1 MALRLDLVPMH
12 LILSQLFFEPESLRR
27 SEGGSFMFI
36 IATSTSP
43 SLSKSPKAVPRLGRG
58 SVTAG
63 PAVAVVVAHPNP
75 HSSLWH
81 AIFIQGAASLGAD
94 FLECP
99 IMIVAVEAAW
109 HRVTRN
115 IDIGPTVVVKIRCAH
130 AKAVRARGN
139 PLFTR
144 ESGRRRAARNRNT
157 GSLGNILKRSIAVI
171 VVQNVCSTTES
182 LRSTADKQAKILAVL
197 IVAG

>member
-1 MALRLDLVPMH
+1 
-12 LILSQLFFEPESLRR
+12 
-27 SEGGSFMFI
+27 
-36 IATSTSP
+36 
-43 SLSKSPKAVPRLGRG
+43 
-58 SVTAG
+58 
-63 PAVAVVVAHPNP
+63 
-75 HSSLWH
+75 
-81 AIFIQGAASLGAD
+81 
-94 FLECP
+94 
-99 IMIVAVEAAW
+99 MIVAVEAAW

-182 LRSTADKQAKILAVL
+182 LRSTADKQAKILDRKSTRLNSSHGYISYAVFCL
-197 IVAG
+197 KKKNKNVVQ